1 MSGRPVGATMPD
13 DPTFRVATTDEAVD
27 STSILAGISSYGLAG
42 LTAVDFLVDALDL
55 EECGHVTAPGLPTI
69 VPFEEGRPRHHTR
82 LLSRED
88 LDLTVLLGELSVPPG
103 AAGEFADAVHEW
115 TEDRGI
121 GEVTVLSGVPLPHGP
136 DDHDVFTVAS
146 EDYDDGRLERA
157 GGRPL
162 RTGFF
167 DGVNAAL
174 LERGMG
180 TDTAVGVY
188 TTPVHQQV
196 PDVEAALRLLESAT
210 SAYELAVETEPLE
223 SFAADVEQ
231 YYSDLAER
239 LAAREEG
246 PEDRMYM

>member
-1 MSGRPVGATMPD
+1 MPD
-13 DPTFRVATTDEAVD
+13 DPIFEITTTNESIESTAV
-27 STSILAGISSYGLAG
+27 LAGFSSYGLAG
-42 LTAVDFLVDALDL
+42 LTAVDFLVDALEL
-55 EECGHVTAPGLPTI
+55 EECGHVTAPGLATI

-103 AAGEFADAVHEW
+103 AGGDFANAVHEYAD
-115 TEDRGI
+115 DRGVD
-121 GEVTVLSGVPLPHGP
+121 EVTVLSGVPLPHGP
-136 DDHDVFTVAS
+136 DDHDVFSVAS
-146 EDYDDGRLERA
+146 EDYDDARLER
-157 GGRPL
+157 GGVRPL

-196 PDVEAALRLLESAT
+196 PDVEAALRLLEAAT

-223 SFAADVEQ
+223 AFAADVEQ